1 MDNQRRRVAITGVGV
16 VSPAGTGKEKFWK
29 GITAGRSCIRRI
41 DRFDTSGL
49 QVTIAGQVRD
59 FESQTSVDPA
69 LLNRH
74 SLVTRYAMVAATQA
88 LEDAGLRAGDFD
100 RRRAGVALGSSM
112 GGTESSAER
121 SIERVVRH
129 ESGYVRA
136 GDGNGNHL
144 DIFPG
149 HIVPALQHHLEVDGI
164 STLIATG
171 CTAASDAIGFA
182 YLAIRD
188 GAADVMFGGGTE
200 APIGRLTIQ
209 AFDLIGALSHR
220 NDEPERASRPFDR
233 NRDGFVVA
241 EGAGMLLLEE
251 MEAARRRGA
260 HIYGEIVGYQTTCDA
275 YHLTSSDPKMSSAVR
290 AITSALAEA
299 GLAREQVDHI
309 NAHATATPMN
319 DSRETGVIKT
329 ALGVHAYKVPITGI
343 KATIGHASG
352 SAGGLQAV
360 ASALTFQ
367 HGVVP
372 PTVNLD
378 EPDPECDLDYVP
390 NHARPVS
397 VKVILQNTYAFSG
410 KNVALLY
417 RRAN

>member
-1 MDNQRRRVAITGVGV
+1 M
-16 VSPAGTGKEKFWK
+16 
-29 GITAGRSCIRRI
+29 
-41 DRFDTSGL
+41 
-49 QVTIAGQVRD
+49 
-59 FESQTSVDPA
+59 DPA
-69 LLNRH
+69 LLRRH
-74 SLVTRYAMVAATQA
+74 GLVTRYAMVAAAQA
-88 LEDAGLRAGDFD
+88 LQDAGMAAGDFD
-100 RRRAGVALGSSM
+100 RRRAGRALGSSM
-112 GGTESSAER
+112 GGTESAAER
-121 SIERVVRH
+121 TIDRVVRR
-129 ESGYVRA
+129 ENGRVRA
-136 GDGNGNHL
+136 GDGSGNL

-149 HIVPALQHHLEVDGI
+149 HIVPELQHQLGIDGI

-171 CTAASDAIGFA
+171 CTASSDAIGFA

-209 AFDLIGALSHR
+209 AFDSIGALSHR

-241 EGAGMLLLEE
+241 EGAGMLFLEE

-260 HIYGEIVGYQTTCDA
+260 HIYCEIVGYQTTCDA

-290 AITSALAEA
+290 AITDALAEA
-299 GLAREQVDHI
+299 GLQREQVDHI
-309 NAHATATPMN
+309 NAHGTATHMN

-329 ALGVHAYKVPITGI
+329 ALGAHAYKVPITGI

-397 VKVILQNTYAFSG
+397 AQVILQNTYAFSG